1 MSGLEGVVG
10 EEDGEVMKNEAGLR
24 FFLRM
29 TGELSDPSSFP
40 SLMGARGDKD
50 GRNIVRLFRR
60 RRSIS
65 LYT

>member
-10 EEDGEVMKNEAGLR
+10 EEDAEVMKNEAGLR
-24 FFLRM
+24 FFLSM
-29 TGELSDPSSFP
+29 TGELSDPSSFS
-40 SLMGARGDKD
+40 SLMGARADKD
-50 GRNIVRLFRR
+50 GRKIVRLFRR